1 MDALSALS
9 RKGAVTTS
17 RALRKSAKARAKATA
32 PPSATYAFG
41 ATQAQIDR
49 FHQLL
54 RTISAHSDMVA
65 VCAGAQMDDA
75 SLSTLGES
83 IFAAAHEV
91 RVLVDTIYAQR
102 LRGGEPLAEG

>member
-1 MDALSALS
+1 M
-9 RKGAVTTS
+9 TTS
-17 RALRKSAKARAKATA
+17 KASRRSPKTA
-32 PPSATYAFG
+32 GVIAARPGATYAFG
-41 ATQAQIDR
+41 ATLAQIDR
-49 FHQLL
+49 CHQLL

-65 VCAGAQMDDA
+65 VCAGAQLDDA

-102 LRGGEPLAEG
+102 LRGGEPLEEG

>member
-1 MDALSALS
+1 
-9 RKGAVTTS
+9 VTTS
-17 RALRKSAKARAKATA
+17 KALKKTSKARANAAA

-41 ATQAQIDR
+41 ATLAQIDR
-49 FHQLL
+49 CHQLL

-102 LRGGEPLAEG
+102 LRGGAPLAKG

>member
-1 MDALSALS
+1 ML
-9 RKGAVTTS
+9 RKDAVTTS
-17 RALRKSAKARAKATA
+17 KALKRSAKTRANAAAA

-65 VCAGAQMDDA
+65 VCAGAQLDDA
-75 SLSTLGES
+75 SLGTLGES
-83 IFAAAHEV
+83 IFHAAHEV

-102 LRGGEPLAEG
+102 LWGGEPLAKG

>member
-1 MDALSALS
+1 M
-9 RKGAVTTS
+9 TTS
-17 RALRKSAKARAKATA
+17 KAPRRAPKTGRVTAA
-32 PPSATYAFG
+32 PPSPTYAFG
-41 ATQAQIDR
+41 ATLAQIDR
-49 FHQLL
+49 CHQLL

-102 LRGGEPLAEG
+102 LRGGAPLAKG

>member
-1 MDALSALS
+1 M
-9 RKGAVTTS
+9 TTS
-17 RALRKSAKARAKATA
+17 KASRSGSKTSGVTAA

-65 VCAGAQMDDA
+65 VCAGAQLDDA

-102 LRGGEPLAEG
+102 LRGGAPLAKG

>member
-1 MDALSALS
+1 
-9 RKGAVTTS
+9 
-17 RALRKSAKARAKATA
+17 
-32 PPSATYAFG
+32 
-41 ATQAQIDR
+41 
-49 FHQLL
+49 
-54 RTISAHSDMVA
+54 MVA

-102 LRGGEPLAEG
+102 LRGGARAGRGVSP

>member
-1 MDALSALS
+1 MTPSKAS
-9 RKGAVTTS
+9 R
-17 RALRKSAKARAKATA
+17 RAPKIRGVITA
-32 PPSATYAFG
+32 PPSASYAFG

-65 VCAGAQMDDA
+65 VCAGAQLDDA

-83 IFAAAHEV
+83 IFHAAHEV

-102 LRGGEPLAEG
+102 LRGGEPWPASALAGSAPPP

>member
-1 MDALSALS
+1 MRTSKVS
-9 RKGAVTTS
+9 RRATKTSGVT
-17 RALRKSAKARAKATA
+17 AA
-32 PPSATYAFG
+32 PPSAVYAFG
-41 ATQAQIDR
+41 ATLAQIDR
-49 FHQLL
+49 CHQLL

-102 LRGGEPLAEG
+102 LLGGEPLAEG

>member
-1 MDALSALS
+1 M
-9 RKGAVTTS
+9 TTS
-17 RALRKSAKARAKATA
+17 KASRRALKTARVTTA
-32 PPSATYAFG
+32 PPSETYAFG
-41 ATQAQIDR
+41 ATLAQIDR

-65 VCAGAQMDDA
+65 VCAGAQLDDA

-83 IFAAAHEV
+83 IFHAAHEV

-102 LRGGEPLAEG
+102 LWGGEPLSASAPAGSAPPP